1 MSYNDFIA
9 NSNTAFAG
17 GQHAA
22 ALDYAKKAIKEC
34 PKDEQGYVCA
44 GKACM
49 SLKKL
54 DDAVANFEKA
64 VEINPKDGNTF
75 FLLGYSQAMIDKT
88 AQALQSLT
96 RAIEN
101 NCTDDLR
108 AQIYKIMSLINTQ
121 KGDFKNAL
129 INLRQSE
136 KIGGVDYELLQER
149 AACYVALKDYRQTLF
164 TLNQMKLLQ
173 PAKYRA
179 YSLAFNLFMEL
190 GIYDEALSELERA
203 EEFADVDMSYYN
215 DKIAYAVSSYPNDR
229 SDEAMAKRWKNTLE
243 AINNALTKGKPD
255 AEDVFELYTRAA
267 QVFVTMGCPENAIRV
282 LDAAYDPVSSFN
294 SGFSI
299 LPQSAFNKDPLSDI
313 PQGLTPEEEEA
324 VMQERW
330 DNGEFDEIR
339 EKIDEALMET
349 MTDDPEEL
357 AEEIHKYLTPI
368 DSIPE
373 EKEEQEEKYTISEEF
388 KMTQTQSDTRNA
400 IYVSAY
406 EAVKDYESMLEKAR
420 DLQSSNI
427 VGNQYSGIYYELK
440 YGKYMNKENW
450 EKKYRERISFWTKRM
465 IENPTDFISA
475 SYRIRAYIDIGDY
488 ENAEQICNCLPKAL
502 KDTLM
507 TEVDKAKS
515 GGGDNGGSH

>member
-17 GQHAA
+17 GQNAA
-22 ALDYAKKAIKEC
+22 ALDYANKAIKEC
-34 PKDEQGYVCA
+34 PKEAQGYICA

-54 DDAVANFEKA
+54 EDAAKNFEKA

-75 FLLGYSQAMIDKT
+75 FLLGYSQAMADKT
-88 AQALQSLT
+88 AKALQSLT

-101 NCTDDLR
+101 NCADDLR

-129 INLRQSE
+129 VNLAQSE
-136 KIGGVDYELLQER
+136 KFGGVDYELLQER
-149 AACYVALKDYRQTLF
+149 AACCVALKDYRQTLF

-179 YSLAFNLFMEL
+179 YSLAFNLFMKL
-190 GIYDEALSELERA
+190 GIYDEALSELKRA

-215 DKIAYAVSSYPNDR
+215 DKIAYAVSSYPDDK
-229 SDEAMAKRWKNTLE
+229 SEEAMAKRWKNSLA
-243 AINNALTKGKPD
+243 AINNALTKGKPT
-255 AEDVFELYTRAA
+255 AEDVFELYIRAA
-267 QVFVTMGCPENAIRV
+267 QVYVTMGSPEEALNV
-282 LDAAYDPVSSFN
+282 LNAAYDPVSSFN
-294 SGFSI
+294 TGFSI
-299 LPQSAFNKDPLSDI
+299 IPQNTVKRELLSDI

-324 VMQERW
+324 VMQEKW
-330 DNGEFDEIR
+330 DNGEFDDIR
-339 EKIDEALMET
+339 DKIDEALMET
-349 MTDDPEEL
+349 ITDDPEEL
-357 AEEIHKYLTPI
+357 TEEIHKYLTPV
-368 DSIPE
+368 DSIPQ
-373 EKEEQEEKYTISEEF
+373 EKEEKEEKYTISEEF
-388 KMTQTQSDTRNA
+388 KMTQMQSDTRNA

-406 EAVKDYESMLEKAR
+406 EAVKDYDSMLEKAR
-420 DLQSSNI
+420 DLQSSDI

-440 YGKYMNKENW
+440 YGKYTNKENW

-475 SYRIRAYIDIGDY
+475 SYRIKSYIDIGDY
-488 ENAEQICNCLPKAL
+488 ENAEQICDCLPKEL
-502 KDTLM
+502 KETLM
-507 TEVDKAKS
+507 AEINKAKA
-515 GGGDNGGSH
+515 GGGDNGDPH